1 MELTFNSFLQ
11 HLNAISISVISILLS
26 MSIISW
32 YIIFRKTLQ
41 LKFINWQAK
50 RLLKK
55 FWNLESFDV
64 MITNL
69 NNIKL
74 HHPFSNLARQSINA
88 SIHYE
93 EQAEQNIKNICTH
106 SEFINRNMQRAMT
119 EDKSSLESG
128 LTILA
133 TIGSTA
139 PFIGLFGT
147 VIGIYNALMTIG
159 AKDTVSLNTV
169 AAPVGEALIMTA
181 FGLAVAIPAVFAYNI
196 LVRRNRKFLSK
207 LEIFAN
213 DLYTCLNTGC
223 CIDMKRKIV

>member
-1 MELTFNSFLQ
+1 M
-11 HLNAISISVISILLS
+11 
-26 MSIISW
+26 M
-32 YIIFRKTLQ
+32 Q
-41 LKFINWQAK
+41 LKFINWQSK
-50 RLLKK
+50 RFLKL

-64 MITNL
+64 IITKL

-74 HHPFSNLARQSINA
+74 NHPFSNLARQSINA

-93 EQAEQNIKNICTH
+93 EQAEKNITNICTH

-119 EDKSSLESG
+119 EDKARLESG

-133 TIGSTA
+133 TIGRTA

-147 VIGIYNALMTIG
+147 VMGIYNAIITIG
-159 AKDTVSLNTV
+159 ANGTASLNTV

-196 LVRRNRKFLSK
+196 LVHSNRNFLSK
-207 LEIFAN
+207 LEIFSH

-223 CIDMKRKIV
+223 CVDMKREII